1 MQDMLKKII
10 EMDEQARLVK
20 EKAQQEKAATENE
33 IIETKKKIYNDYIER
48 AKDRVKKNL
57 EVDRANAEK
66 KWEITKAQHEQAM
79 QSLNDMY
86 DKNCDKWVDEIVSR
100 VISE

>member
-20 EKAQQEKAATENE
+20 EKAQLEKAATEKE
-33 IIETKKKIYNDYIER
+33 IIETKKKIYDDYIER
-48 AKDRVKKNL
+48 AKERVNKNL

-66 KWEITKAQHEQAM
+66 EWELTKAKHHSAM
-79 QSLNDMY
+79 VQLEAMY
-86 DKNCDKWVDEIVSR
+86 EENCDKWVDDIVSN
-100 VISE
+100 VLNS

>member
-33 IIETKKKIYNDYIER
+33 ITLTKKKIYNDYIER

-57 EVDRANAEK
+57 EVDKANAEK
-66 KWEITKAQHEQAM
+66 NWEKAQARHNQAM
-79 QSLNDMY
+79 QSLNSMY
-86 DKNCDKWVDEIVSR
+86 EENGDKWVDEIVNR

>member
-1 MQDMLKKII
+1 MQDMLKRII

-20 EKAQQEKAATENE
+20 EKAQQEKAATEYE

-57 EVDRANAEK
+57 EVDKANAKENF
-66 KWEITKAQHEQAM
+66 EVTKAQHEQAM
-79 QSLNDMY
+79 QSLNTMY
-86 DKNCDKWVDEIVSR
+86 KENGDKWVDEIVNR